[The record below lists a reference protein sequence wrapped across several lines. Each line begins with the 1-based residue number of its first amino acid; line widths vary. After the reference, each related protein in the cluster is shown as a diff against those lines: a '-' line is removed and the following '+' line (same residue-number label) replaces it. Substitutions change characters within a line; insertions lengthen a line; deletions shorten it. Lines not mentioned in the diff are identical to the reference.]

1 MLALELRTED
11 LAVVVGTGKSQ
22 GQRGLWQP
30 SYTGLCYLP
39 TVTTRDCAKEYDRV
53 LSLPANNQVSVSEV
67 LF

>member
-11 LAVVVGTGKSQ
+11 LAVVVGTAKSQ

-39 TVTTRDCAKEYDRV
+39 TVTTRDCAKDCGRYVCVFE
-53 LSLPANNQVSVSEV
+53 NI
-67 LF
+67 